1 MPRWH
6 KHLVRERQ
14 DLGMRTTLPETCSAS
29 DSITYST
36 MAPGSIAYSSV
47 ADRSPSAHSST
58 LSLAMLW
65 VQDNNLLF

>member
-14 DLGMRTTLPETCSAS
+14 DLGMRTTLPETYSAS
-29 DSITYST
+29 DSI
-36 MAPGSIAYSSV
+36 AYSM
-47 ADRSPSAHSST
+47 ADISPSAHSST

-65 VQDNNLLF
+65 VQDNNSLF